1 MGEEDR
7 GEEAGGLPFPHP
19 AWPHCRPRGKWVQLS
34 RVPLPRIDSRNTDFF
49 FSCFSL
55 SLFSQYKED
64 STLVPGFLCQSLPF
78 AGYELDPL
86 RIRRGPSFG
95 APFPKLAFLEETRPL
110 RYLERGC
117 GDRITITSE
126 PMGGCLAKGKLLGWQ
141 SALPLSQH
149 CWALLNSARGRTLSD
164 KTRANPG
171 EKVFCQQLLRYT
183 LSLLHRHSP
192 TCTAPLSSH
201 TVPLG
206 SQLRMLVA

>member
-1 MGEEDR
+1 MFLPEFVFSVQRRFNIGSWISMPKSALCGLWIGPFKDSER
-7 GEEAGGLPFPHP
+7 SLFWRTISQIGLP
-19 AWPHCRPRGKWVQLS
+19 RGDQS
-34 RVPLPRIDSRNTDFF
+34 SPI
-49 FSCFSL
+49 
-55 SLFSQYKED
+55 
-64 STLVPGFLCQSLPF
+64 PGEGMWWQNHHHFW
-78 AGYELDPL
+78 AY
-86 RIRRGPSFG
+86 
-95 APFPKLAFLEETRPL
+95 
-110 RYLERGC
+110 
-117 GDRITITSE
+117 
-126 PMGGCLAKGKLLGWQ
+126 GCLAKGKLLGWQ